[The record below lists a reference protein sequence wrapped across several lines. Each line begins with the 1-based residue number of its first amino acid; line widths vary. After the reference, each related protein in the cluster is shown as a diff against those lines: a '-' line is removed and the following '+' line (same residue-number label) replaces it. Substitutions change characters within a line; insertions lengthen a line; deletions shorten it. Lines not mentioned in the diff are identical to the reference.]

1 MGKRTLVFKRFT
13 DSFKYLWKEAIS
25 DIIRDFHT
33 YLMDHPDIEGIVE
46 RSDGDKDIIL
56 ASIKEN
62 GLMINLRVD
71 TLYYNAWNEVEYD
84 PRDEKLNCYIF
95 SCCYKSEN
103 ILYNIL
109 SDESRTDIKIILD
122 KYFYSIIE
130 LFNDGGINKLK
141 HLYKYLGAPR
151 FWNIRTAT
159 IISIRQKS
167 FNYLYDVGGKNPI
180 SLYGD
185 YIPRD
190 VSYTVIIMYFLNHKR
205 KTSSIDKIT
214 IDSDGLT
221 NFVLSTM
228 EDDNSDKSGIQSR

>member
-25 DIIRDFHT
+25 DIIRDFHI

-46 RSDGDKDIIL
+46 RSIGGTDTIL
-56 ASIKEN
+56 ASIKED
-62 GLMINLRVD
+62 GLVIYLKVD
-71 TLYYNAWNEVEYD
+71 AYHAWNEVVYD
-84 PRDEKLNCYIF
+84 PKDEKLNCYIF

-141 HLYKYLGAPR
+141 HLYKYLDAPC

-159 IISIRQKS
+159 IISIHQKS
-167 FNYLYDVGGKNPI
+167 LNYLYDIGGENPI
-180 SLYGD
+180 GLYGD

-190 VSYTVIIMYFLNHKR
+190 VSYTVIITYFLNHKR

-214 IDSDGLT
+214 IDSGGLT
-221 NFVLSTM
+221 NFVLSAM